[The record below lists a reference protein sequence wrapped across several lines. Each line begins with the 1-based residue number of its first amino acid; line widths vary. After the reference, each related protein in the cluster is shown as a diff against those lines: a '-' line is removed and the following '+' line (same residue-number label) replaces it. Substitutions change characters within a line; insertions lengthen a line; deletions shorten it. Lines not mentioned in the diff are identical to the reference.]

1 MAGMANFVALFV
13 YAEVFD
19 AIAPDGEGAEAGF
32 EGLDGIV
39 GSQQKGS
46 VG

>member
-1 MAGMANFVALFV
+1 MANFVALFV

-39 GSQQKGS
+39 GGRQDESIW
-46 VG
+46 

>member
-1 MAGMANFVALFV
+1 MANFVALFV
-13 YAEVFD
+13 YAEVLD

-46 VG
+46 VW